1 MRVSVVDPAK
11 EIRRIESDRDKLT
24 NRVASAEQR
33 VDDIDETLAAPGFY
47 ERAASDE
54 IAVLGNERSELKEQ
68 IERGLDEWATLE
80 SELERLRDGTDQTG

>member
-1 MRVSVVDPAK
+1 
-11 EIRRIESDRDKLT
+11 
-24 NRVASAEQR
+24 

-47 ERAASDE
+47 GRTASDE

-80 SELERLRDGTDQTG
+80 LELERLRDGTDQTG